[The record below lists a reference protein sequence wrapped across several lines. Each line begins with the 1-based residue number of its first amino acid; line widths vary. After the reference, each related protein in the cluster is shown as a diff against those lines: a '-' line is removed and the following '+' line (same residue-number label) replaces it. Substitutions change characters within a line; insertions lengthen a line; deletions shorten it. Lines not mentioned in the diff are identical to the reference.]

1 VNQPLRRVVPLVLSL
16 ALLPAFSSCAVLE
29 QVLGGGLGGIISPPK
44 VTFLGADLVRSP
56 SQLNISAFY
65 CPKLLGQSAGL
76 GLAADFFCSKLFG
89 KAPSTDDMMV
99 GFDLRFE
106 VANPNQIPLPLSEIL
121 SAITV
126 FPGQTQQNLGA
137 VCLSLC
143 APGDA
148 NCLGGAST
156 SGCAKAPGDVKSLA
170 DFPQAAAR
178 LLLAQG
184 ISAAG
189 GKPMGFSL
197 PKVTAASKLAVTARL
212 GLTPQAFLPAMEELA
227 RRSLGDLKTGKSPA
241 FEIPYRLEGTV
252 FANAGSLG
260 RVAAPFG
267 PSSGVWPVPTQKLIP

>member
-1 VNQPLRRVVPLVLSL
+1 VNQPLRRLASLVLL
-16 ALLPAFSSCAVLE
+16 AGVLPAFSSCAEL
-29 QVLGGGLGGIISPPK
+29 QQLLGSGLGGVLSPPK

-65 CPKLLGQSAGL
+65 CPKLLTEKAGL
-76 GLAADFFCSKLFG
+76 GFAADLLCSKFFG
-89 KAPSTDDMMV
+89 KAPSQDDMMV

-156 SGCAKAPGDVKSLA
+156 TGCAKAPGDVKSLA
-170 DFPQAAAR
+170 DFPAAAAR
-178 LLLAQG
+178 YLLGQG
-184 ISAAG
+184 VSEAG
-189 GKPMGFSL
+189 GKPLGFSL
-197 PKVTAASKLAVTARL
+197 PKVTAASKLAVVARL
-212 GLTPQAFLPAMEELA
+212 GLTPEAFLPAMQELA
-227 RRSLGDLKTGKSPA
+227 QRSLSELKTGKSPA
-241 FEIPYRLEGTV
+241 FEIPYKLEGTV

-260 RVAAPFG
+260 RVAAGFG
-267 PSSGVWPVPTQKLIP
+267 PSSGTWPVPTQKLIP